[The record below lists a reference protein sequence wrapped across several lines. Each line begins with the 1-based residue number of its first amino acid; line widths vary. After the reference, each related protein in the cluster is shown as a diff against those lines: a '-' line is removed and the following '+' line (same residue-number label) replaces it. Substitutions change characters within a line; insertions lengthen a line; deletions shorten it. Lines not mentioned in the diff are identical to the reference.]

1 MHYTA
6 SETVE
11 SRILDLLKPFRDE
24 YFTGNMPQEDPGY
37 ASAEKLER
45 LTMALAYNI
54 AFLARNHR
62 LNVQKRSLLRMKPD
76 DISLAVYG
84 WDGKVIGQDGGV
96 ITVFVRHNAAMQP
109 VVRAV
114 LQPGDNVVAE
124 LAAVVDNGLKS
135 FI

>member
-1 MHYTA
+1 MDHKA
-6 SETVE
+6 SNTIE
-11 SRILDLLKPFRDE
+11 SRVLDLLKPFRDE
-24 YFTGNMPQEDPGY
+24 YFTGSLPQEYPGF
-37 ASAEKLER
+37 ASTEKLER

-62 LNVQKRSLLRMKPD
+62 LNIQKRSVLRVRPD

-84 WDGKVIGQDGGV
+84 WNGKTIGEDGGV
-96 ITVFVRHNAAMQP
+96 ITFFLRHNAAMQP
-109 VVRAV
+109 VVRVV
-114 LQPGDNVVAE
+114 LQPGDNVIIQ